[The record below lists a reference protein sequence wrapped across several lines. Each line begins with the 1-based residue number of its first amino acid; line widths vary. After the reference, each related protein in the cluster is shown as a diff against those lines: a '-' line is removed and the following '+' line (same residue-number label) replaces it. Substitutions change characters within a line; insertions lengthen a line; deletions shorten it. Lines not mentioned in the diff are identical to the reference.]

1 MIERPV
7 FILLL
12 LTALNFLN
20 YVDRYLVAAVAPKY
34 QEELLLSNTM
44 TGFVAS
50 AFMIGYFVTS
60 PFFGRMADARAAGG
74 GSLRTKLIFVGV
86 LLWSIA
92 TVASGMAKGAGS
104 LIAARV
110 FVGIGEASY
119 ATIAPT
125 IIDDLAPPE
134 KKNKWLAV
142 FYIATPVGSALGYVL
157 GGFLEHRYG
166 WRSAFYVAGGPGV
179 LLAFL
184 VLLIREP
191 QRASVAETIDSG
203 AALRA
208 LRRAPIYV
216 ACVAGLCMY
225 TFALGGFAVWA
236 PKFLYQTHHM
246 ELADADF
253 GFGTVAVLG
262 GIVGTVVGGFLAD
275 RGLRKDA
282 PDEVRVRAYLRFSAL
297 ATAIAIPA
305 SVATIYAPSPR
316 SFFIAIFVCE
326 AALFASTS
334 PINAVILGSVPKW
347 LRATAMAVSIFAIHA
362 FGDFPSPPL
371 VGKIADHTTLQKA
384 LLILPVAIV
393 VCAVVWW
400 LGARLRLDGANGTAE
415 PS

>member
-1 MIERPV
+1 MIERPF

-34 QEELLLSNTM
+34 QEALSLSNTM

-60 PFFGRMADARAAGG
+60 PIFGRLADGRSAN
-74 GSLRTKLIFVGV
+74 STNLRTKLIFVGV
-86 LLWSIA
+86 ILWSIA
-92 TVASGMAKGAGS
+92 TVASGMATGAGS

-110 FVGIGEASY
+110 CVGVGEASY

-142 FYIATPVGSALGYVL
+142 FYLAIPVGSALGYVL

-191 QRASVAETIDSG
+191 ARGAISESISSG
-203 AALRA
+203 AGLRA
-208 LRRAPIYV
+208 LRRAPLYL
-216 ACVAGLCMY
+216 ACVGGLCMY

-236 PKFLYQTHHM
+236 PKFLYQTHKM

-275 RGLRKDA
+275 RGVPEDA
-282 PDEVRVRAYLRFSAL
+282 SNERRLRAYLRFSAI
-297 ATAIAIPA
+297 ATALAVPA
-305 SVATIYAPSPR
+305 SIATIFAPSPR
-316 SFFIAIFVCE
+316 AFFLAIFVCE

-334 PINAVILGSVPKW
+334 PINAVILGSVPSW
-347 LRATAMAVSIFAIHA
+347 MRATAMAVSIFAIHA

-371 VGKIADHTTLQKA
+371 VGKIADHTTLRNA
-384 LLILPVAIV
+384 LLILPVAIA
-393 VCAVVWW
+393 VCAITWW
-400 LGARLRLDGANGTAE
+400 WGVRLRIVDGDAE
-415 PS
+415 SQPI